1 MASALVTVADGAAA
15 AVAVGG
21 TAQPSGLNVTAGNV
35 VTMSLTDTSGVTG
48 WQIRSVYNSL
58 GLNDQ
63 TWSQTNITVN
73 QTTGVATVA
82 IPATAEY
89 GYFVFQSEIVNATLT
104 PAIRQVFWGMYVTAQ
119 GSYRLAFPTTGQT
132 LFNLGQMMQTAST
145 LPAAD
150 PNMALL
156 QNAATTNGQGVGGP
170 TICAL
175 LSLTAKYSGVFD
187 YSVAA
192 AQPAAAGAEVAT
204 FTLTS
209 QTGAA
214 ALAFTGQTAAG
225 VGGQISTAAAGTGI
239 VVTTGGGGELVLGAP
254 AFTVGTAAAGASFA
268 QSGILHNSNVAT
280 VITPFARGNNVILL
294 LKITNSATSRV
305 VSSISMSLRERQGQ

>member
-35 VTMSLTDTSGVTG
+35 VTMSLVDTSGVTG
-48 WQIRSVYNSL
+48 WQIRSVANGL

-63 TWSQTNITVN
+63 VWSQANIAIN
-73 QTTGVATVA
+73 QATGVATFTA
-82 IPATAEY
+82 PASGEY

-104 PAIRQVFWGMYVTAQ
+104 PAVRQAFFGIYLSAQ
-119 GSYRLAFPTTGQT
+119 GSYRVAFPSTGQT
-132 LFNLGQMMQTAST
+132 LLAMTQFMQTLA
-145 LPAAD
+145 LMPPGD

-175 LSLTAKYSGVFD
+175 LSLTAKYTGVFD
-187 YSVAA
+187 YCVAA
-192 AQPAAAGAEVAT
+192 AQPAAAGGEVAT

-209 QTGAA
+209 QTGAS
-214 ALAFTGQTAAG
+214 ALALTGQAAAG

-239 VVTTGGGGELVLGAP
+239 VVTTGGGGELILGAP
-254 AFTVGTAAAGASFA
+254 AFTIGTAAAGASFA

-280 VITPFARGNNVILL
+280 VITPFARGSNVLLL
-294 LKITNSATSRV
+294 LKITNSVTSRV

>member
-1 MASALVTVADGAAA
+1 MASALVTVADGAAT

-21 TAQPSGLNVTAGNV
+21 AAQPSGLNVTAGN
-35 VTMSLTDTSGVTG
+35 TLTFALTDISGVTG
-48 WQIRSVYNSL
+48 WAIRSVANSL

-63 TWSQTNITVN
+63 AFSQASVAIN
-73 QTTGVATVA
+73 QAAGTATVA
-82 IPATAEY
+82 IPASYEY
-89 GYFVFQSEIVNATLT
+89 GWFVFQSEIINATLT
-104 PAIRQVFWGMYVTAQ
+104 PAVRQAFFGVYVSAQ
-119 GSYRLAFPTTGQT
+119 GSFRLTFPTTGQSLT
-132 LFNLGQMMQTAST
+132 AMILMMQGAAVS
-145 LPAAD
+145 PAAD

-156 QNAATTNGQGVGGP
+156 QNVATVNGQGVGGP

-192 AQPAAAGAEVAT
+192 AQPAAAGAEAVT

-209 QTGAA
+209 QTGTP
-214 ALAFTGQTAAG
+214 ALVFTGQGAAG
-225 VGGQISTAAAGTGI
+225 VGGQIATGAAGTGI
-239 VVTTGGGGELVLGAP
+239 AVSAGGGGELILAAP

-280 VITPFARGNNVILL
+280 VITPFARGSNVLLL
-294 LKITNSATSRV
+294 LKITNSVTSRV

>member
-21 TAQPSGLNVTAGNV
+21 AAQPSGLNVSAGNV
-35 VTMSLTDTSGVTG
+35 ATITLTDISGVTG
-48 WQIRSVYNSL
+48 WAIRSVANSL

-63 TWSQTNITVN
+63 TWSQANIAIN
-73 QTTGVATVA
+73 QATGVATVTM
-82 IPATAEY
+82 PASGEY
-89 GYFVFQSEIVNATLT
+89 GYFVFQSEIINATLT
-104 PAIRQVFWGMYVTAQ
+104 PAVRQAFFGIYVTAQ
-119 GSYRLAFPTTGQT
+119 GSYRVAFPTTGQT
-132 LFNLGQMMQTAST
+132 LLGLVQFMQTPQFMPS
-145 LPAAD
+145 AD

-156 QNAATTNGQGVGGP
+156 QNVATTNGQGVGGP

-175 LSLTAKYSGVFD
+175 LSLTAKFSGVFD

-192 AQPAAAGAEVAT
+192 AQPTAAGAEVAT

-214 ALAFTGQTAAG
+214 ALVFTGQTASG
-225 VGGQISTAAAGTGI
+225 VGGQLATAAAGTGI
-239 VVTTGGGGELVLGAP
+239 VVSAGGGGELVLAAP

-280 VITPFARGNNVILL
+280 AIVPFARGQNVLLL
-294 LKITNSATSRV
+294 LKMTNSVTNRV
-305 VSSISMSLRERQGQ
+305 VSSISMSLRERQGS